1 MMRGLL
7 SVVGLCSVFGA
18 IVSNFQSAQ
27 ADEVALNGHHFT
39 IPSGFEIELIA
50 GPPLIDRPITAAF
63 DEQGRLY
70 VADSSGSNDKVDKQ
84 LAEKPHRILRLE
96 DTDGDGK
103 FDKRTVFADKMMFPE
118 GTMWLEGSLYVA
130 APPSIWKLTD
140 TNQDG
145 VADERVEWFQGKTL
159 TGCANDLHGPYAG
172 RDGWIYWCKGAFA
185 EQTYEQPGKPP
196 FVTKASH
203 IFRCRKDGSG
213 IEQVMT
219 GGMDN
224 PVDTVFT
231 AGGERIFTTTFLQH
245 PGGGNRDGLIH
256 AIYGG
261 VYGKDHGVLDG
272 HLRTGGLMPILSHL
286 GAAAP
291 CGLTTYDSK
300 SFGPEFEGNL
310 FACCFNM
317 RKITRHVLSP
327 HLGQFQS
334 ADTDF
339 VVSDNVDFHP
349 TDILE
354 DADGS
359 LVIMDTGGWYK
370 LCCPTSQ
377 LPKPDVL
384 GGIYRVR
391 RKNATANA
399 DPRGLKQVWASLS
412 VNELAK
418 LLGDDRPVVQ
428 EHAIRELAQ
437 RTILAIPTLGG
448 VIKSD
453 KSVTARRN
461 AVWGLTRIDHESAR
475 AAVRFGL
482 SDQSAEV
489 RHAALNSISLW
500 RDASAVPELLLAL
513 RSKSSFDQRL
523 AAECLGRIG
532 DKKQLIKLLTILD
545 QPKIDRA
552 LEHALRYA
560 LLEIGDA
567 EAILAANQ
575 SLKSKTP
582 YPMAATLWAQEQ
594 LPNGKLDPQQLGKM
608 LGVNDRELRDTAV
621 FILGRHPEWGAEL
634 AGILRSY
641 LDGGLNFGVNATNA
655 PNQSAESNQN
665 QADLEQIVARFAK
678 GAEVQQMLAELVGTQ
693 PPAAPA
699 EKPRNPGLIPMRP
712 TIPVNGRWNGL
723 RVMRISGLKDW
734 PAAWPAAVAATIVKD
749 DVAILQAG
757 IAVLRAFPPVKDAAL
772 AKDLSERL
780 RAVIAE
786 TGLTAEVRLD
796 ALAALSILTRDVSPE
811 QFTLLTENLQA
822 DKPLNQRSA
831 AADVVSKAK
840 LTSPQLVEL
849 TNQFK
854 TVGPLEAD
862 KLLAAY
868 EQGGDE
874 AVGLKLVNTLKDS
887 PVLKSLRPDAVKLR
901 LAKFSDK
908 VREQSLPLYEIM
920 NAEVGKQKEKLEGL
934 LAELKDGDIR
944 RGQQVFISQKAACSA
959 CHAIGY
965 LGGKV
970 GPDLTRIGG
979 IRTERDLLEAIVFP
993 SASFVRSYEPVTI
1006 LLTDGKVVNGTIRNE
1021 TQDEIVLAT
1030 GPKDE
1035 VRVSRKDIEEMRP
1048 STVSVMPSGLDQQLT
1063 KQQLA
1068 DVVAFLKAAK

>member
-1 MMRGLL
+1 MVRRVIGVAFL
-7 SVVGLCSVFGA
+7 S
-18 IVSNFQSAQ
+18 IVIGGVLATPRTVLS
-27 ADEVALNGHHFT
+27 DEIPLNGHTFT
-39 IPSGFEIELIA
+39 VPSGFDIELIA

-103 FDKRTVFADKMMFPE
+103 FDARTVFADKMMFPE
-118 GTMWLEGSLYVA
+118 GTMWLDGSLYVA

-140 TNQDG
+140 TDQDG
-145 VADERVEWFQGKTL
+145 VADQRVEWFQGKTL

-185 EQTYEQPGKPP
+185 EQTYEQPGKKP

-213 IEQVMT
+213 IEHVMT

-224 PVDTVFT
+224 PVDAVIT
-231 AGGERIFTTTFLQH
+231 AGGERVFTTTFLQH

-256 AIYGG
+256 ALYGG

-291 CGLTTYDSK
+291 CGLTVYDSNV
-300 SFGPEFEGNL
+300 FGPEYQANL

-317 RKITRHVLSP
+317 HKITRHVLTVNQ
-327 HLGQFQS
+327 GQFQS
-334 ADTDF
+334 TDTDF

-391 RKNATANA
+391 RKNARTLS
-399 DPRGLKQVWASLS
+399 DPRGQKLACSGMTA
-412 VNELAK
+412 NDLAK
-418 LLGDDRPVVQ
+418 LLADDRPVVQ
-428 EHAIRELAQ
+428 ENAIAEFARRGKPVIATLA
-437 RTILAIPTLGG
+437 G
-448 VIKSD
+448 VVKND
-453 KSVTARRN
+453 KSAVARRN
-461 AVWGLTRIDHESAR
+461 AIWGLTRIDHESAR
-475 AAVRFGL
+475 AGIRQGL
-482 SDQSAEV
+482 SDQTAEV

-500 RDASAVPELLLAL
+500 RDAGAMPELLLTL

-532 DKKQLIKLLTILD
+532 DKRQIIKLLAVLD

-552 LEHALRYA
+552 LEHAVRYA
-560 LLEIGDA
+560 LLEIGDPV
-567 EAILAANQ
+567 EILIANQ
-575 SLKSKTP
+575 SLKAKTP

-594 LPNGKLDPQQLGKM
+594 LPNGKLEPQQLGKM
-608 LGVNDRELRDTAV
+608 LGVNDRELRETAV
-621 FILGRHPEWGAEL
+621 FVLSRHPEWGAEL

-641 LDGGLNFGVNATNA
+641 LDGGLSFGVSAGDA
-655 PNQSAESNQN
+655 AAQSAESHQN
-665 QADLEQIVARFAK
+665 QVDLEQIVARFAK
-678 GAEVQQMLAELVGTQ
+678 GAEVQQMLAEL
-693 PPAAPA
+693 AATRVQTPA
-699 EKPRNPGLIPMRP
+699 EKPVRPGLVPLRP
-712 TIPVNGRWNGL
+712 AQPVNGQLNAL
-723 RVMRISGLKDW
+723 RVMRISGLKEW
-734 PAAWPAAVAATIVKD
+734 PAAWPAAVASAIVRD
-749 DVAILQAG
+749 DTVILQAA
-757 IAVLRAFPPVKDAAL
+757 IAVLRTFPAVKDPSQAKDLTTRLQGIVAEAAL
-772 AKDLSERL
+772 AAEIRL
-780 RAVIAE
+780 E
-786 TGLTAEVRLD
+786 S
-796 ALAALSILTRDVSPE
+796 LAALSIFTRDLTAE
-811 QFTLLTENLQA
+811 QFALLTENLQA
-822 DKPLNQRSA
+822 DKPLNQRAA

-840 LTSPQLVEL
+840 LTAVQLTEL
-849 TNQFK
+849 TTQFK

-874 AVGLKLVNTLKDS
+874 AVGLKLVDTLKES
-887 PVLKSLRPDAVKLR
+887 PVLKSLRPDALKLR
-901 LAKFSDK
+901 LAKFSPK
-908 VREQSLPLYEIM
+908 VQEQSQPLYEIM
-920 NAEVGKQKEKLEGL
+920 NVEAGKQKEKLEGM
-934 LAELKDGDIR
+934 LAELKGGDVR

-979 IRTERDLLEAIVFP
+979 IRTERDILEAIIFP

-1006 LLTDGKVVNGTIRNE
+1006 VLADGKVVNGTIRNE
-1021 TQDEIVLAT
+1021 TSDEIVLAT

-1035 VRVSRKDIEEMRP
+1035 VRVSRKDIDEMRP

-1063 KQQLA
+1063 RQQLA

>member
-1 MMRGLL
+1 MIN
-7 SVVGLCSVFGA
+7 STPCVVFLFALCAV
-18 IVSNFQSAQ
+18 IVSGSIASSA
-27 ADEVALNGHHFT
+27 DDVPLNGQTFT
-39 IPSGFEIELIA
+39 IPAGFEIELIA

-103 FDKRTVFADKMMFPE
+103 FDARTVFADKMMFPE
-118 GTMWLEGSLYVA
+118 GTMWLHGSLYVA

-185 EQTYEQPGKPP
+185 EQTYEQAGKPP

-203 IFRCRKDGSG
+203 IFRCRRDGSG
-213 IEQVMT
+213 LEPVMT

-224 PVDTVFT
+224 PVDTIIT
-231 AGGERIFTTTFLQH
+231 PGGERIFTTTFLQH

-261 VYGKDHGVLDG
+261 VYGKDHGVLEG
-272 HLRTGGLMPILSHL
+272 HLRTGALMPILSHL

-300 SFGPEFEGNL
+300 TFGPEYQNNL

-317 RKITRHVLSP
+317 HKITRHMLSP
-327 HLGQFQS
+327 QHGQFQS
-334 ADTDF
+334 VDSDF
-339 VVSDNVDFHP
+339 IVSDNVDFHP

-359 LVIMDTGGWYK
+359 LVILDTGGWYK

-391 RKNATANA
+391 RKGTAA
-399 DPRGLKQVWASLS
+399 AIRDPRGLQIDWTKLN

-418 LLGDDRPVVQ
+418 LLGDDRPIVQ
-428 EHAIRELAQ
+428 E
-437 RTILAIPTLGG
+437 LAIVEFARHGIQAIPPLAG
-448 VIKSD
+448 VVKNDRSA
-453 KSVTARRN
+453 TARRN
-461 AVWGLTRIDHESAR
+461 AIWSLTRIDHESAR
-475 AAVRFGL
+475 VAVRAGL
-482 SDQSAEV
+482 ADRADEV

-500 RDASAVPELLLAL
+500 RDANAIPELLLTL
-513 RSKSSFDQRL
+513 RSASSFDQRL

-532 DKKQLIKLLTILD
+532 DKKQIIKLLVILD
-545 QPKIDRA
+545 QPQIDRA
-552 LEHALRYA
+552 LEHAIRYA
-560 LLEIGDA
+560 LLQIGDA
-567 EAILAANQ
+567 AAISTANE

-608 LGVNDRELRDTAV
+608 LGVNDRELRETAL
-621 FILGRHPEWGAEL
+621 FILHRHPEWGGEL

-641 LDGGLNFGVNATNA
+641 LEGGLAFGSRATNSPA
-655 PNQSAESNQN
+655 RPAEANQDQT
-665 QADLEQIVARFAK
+665 DLEQIVARFAQ
-678 GAEVQQMLAELVGTQ
+678 GAEVQQMLADVVIS
-693 PPAAPA
+693 PAATTSA
-699 EKPRNPGLIPMRP
+699 AAAKLGNSSA
-712 TIPVNGRWNGL
+712 PVTNGRLNAL
-723 RVMRISGLKDW
+723 RVMRIAGLKDW
-734 PAAWPAAVAATIVKD
+734 PAAWPAAVATVIVKGD
-749 DVAILQAG
+749 ETTLLAG
-757 IAVLRAFPPVKDAAL
+757 ISVLRAFPSVKDAAQSGDLTTRLQTVVADGSL
-772 AKDLSERL
+772 A
-780 RAVIAE
+780 AE
-786 TGLTAEVRLD
+786 TRLE
-796 ALAALSILTRDVSPE
+796 ALAALSILTRDLSPE

-822 DKPLNQRSA
+822 DKPLNQRAA

-840 LTSPQLVEL
+840 LTPAQMTDL
-849 TNQFK
+849 TSQFK

-868 EQGGDE
+868 EQGGE
-874 AVGLKLVNTLKDS
+874 ESVGLKLVETLKES
-887 PVLKSLRPDAVKLR
+887 PVLKSLRPDALKLR
-901 LAKFSDK
+901 LAKFSPH
-908 VREQSLPLYEIM
+908 VQQQSLPLYEMI

-944 RGQQVFISQKAACSA
+944 RGQQVFISQKASCSA
-959 CHAIGY
+959 CHAMGY

-1006 LLTDGKVVNGTIRNE
+1006 QLMSGKVLNGTIRNE
-1021 TQDEIVLAT
+1021 TPEEIVLAT

-1035 VRVSRKDIEEMRP
+1035 VKISRKEIEEMRP

-1063 KQQLA
+1063 KQQFA
-1068 DVVAFLKAAK
+1068 DVIAFLKNAK